1 MKRLRLLLT
10 LYATATLAGCA
21 FPDKPTS
28 NQTPETEFVY
38 DERDAIP
45 NDVPLPKPGVNQ
57 RPVVGVK
64 KVLVSVVHW
73 RDGDSLKNDLIQK
86 HTFSDDP
93 SSFQNYI
100 KAASSGQLIL
110 DGTVIFHTSGLRPD
124 LCKSGVPLPMS
135 LALSEGDKAARAKG
149 LNPAD
154 FDYLINIIDC
164 GGGGTAFR
172 PGRIMG
178 IYGQAGSSHVYN
190 HEFGHN
196 LGYAHGKTYIRCPS
210 AGDRIDAPTRCTT
223 IDYGD
228 TGDSVS
234 GGGTLYPAN
243 NRWYS
248 GWLDASQAVVI
259 SRSGY
264 YRLGVLGAPGSE
276 NPQLYLIKGSGT
288 PSQLALEYR
297 KPTPFDNFPPS
308 DNRVNGV
315 WMRYTSMAASLH
327 NTQLDATPETASTA
341 DPALA
346 ANGRYIFDAAAGIT
360 VRVCRTAPTYAEIA
374 VGVNAEPGPS
384 CIRPTMQPGQAS

>member
-1 MKRLRLLLT
+1 MRLPTLFLT
-10 LYATATLAGCA
+10 LCATATLSGCTL
-21 FPDKPTS
+21 PDKPPS
-28 NQTPETEFVY
+28 NETPESEFVY

-73 RDGDSLKNDLIQK
+73 SDGDGLKDDLIQK

-93 SSFQNYI
+93 NSFQNYV
-100 KAASSGQLIL
+100 KAASSGKLNL
-110 DGTVIFHTSGLRPD
+110 DGTVIFHTAGPRPD
-124 LCKSGVPLPMS
+124 LCKSGSPMPIS
-135 LALSEGDKAARAKG
+135 LATSEGDKAARAKG
-149 LNPAD
+149 LNPAG

-164 GGGGTAFR
+164 GGSASAYR

-196 LGYAHGKTYIRCPS
+196 LGYAHGKTYTRCPS
-210 AGDRIDAPTRCTT
+210 AGDRIDAPAHCTT
-223 IDYGD
+223 INYGD

-248 GWLDASQAVVI
+248 GWLDSSQAVVI

-264 YRLGVLGAPGSE
+264 YRLGVLGVSRSTD
-276 NPQLYLIKGSGT
+276 PQLYLINRSGI

-315 WMRYTSMAASLH
+315 WMRYTSMAGSVH
-327 NTQLDATPETASTA
+327 NTQPDATPETASTA

-346 ANGRYIFDAAAGIT
+346 ANGRYIFDSAAGIT
-360 VRVCRTAPTYAEIA
+360 VRVCRTTPTYAEVA
-374 VGVNAEPGPS
+374 VGVNSELGPS
-384 CIRPTMQPGQAS
+384 CIMTYDAT

>member
-1 MKRLRLLLT
+1 MRLPRLLLT
-10 LYATATLAGCA
+10 LSATATLASCA
-21 FPDKPTS
+21 FPDKPPS
-28 NQTPETEFVY
+28 NQTPESELVY

-73 RDGDSLKNDLIQK
+73 SNGDSLKYDLIQK

-93 SSFQNYI
+93 GSFQNYI
-100 KAASSGQLIL
+100 KAASSGKLIL
-110 DGTVIFHTSGLRPD
+110 DGRVIVHTSGLRPD
-124 LCKSGVPLPMS
+124 ICKSGSPMPIA
-135 LALSEGDKAARAKG
+135 LATSEGDKAARANG

-154 FDYLINIIDC
+154 FDYQINIIDC
-164 GGGGTAFR
+164 RGGGSAYR

-196 LGYAHGKTYIRCPS
+196 LGYAHGKTYTRCPS

-223 IDYGD
+223 INYGD

-234 GGGTLYPAN
+234 GGRTLYPAN

-248 GWLDASQAVVI
+248 GWLDASQAVAI

-264 YRLGVLGAPGSE
+264 YRLGVLGANGSAD
-276 NPQLYLIKGSGT
+276 PQLYLINRSDT

-308 DNRVNGV
+308 DNRINGV
-315 WMRYTSMAASLH
+315 WMRYTSMAGSVN

-346 ANGRYIFDAAAGIT
+346 ANGRYIFDSAAGVI
-360 VRVCRTAPTYAEIA
+360 VRVCKTTPTYAEIA
-374 VGVNAEPGPS
+374 VGVNSELAPS
-384 CIRPTMQPGQAS
+384 CIRPTMQPDQE